1 MSLKYVVT
9 FITGRWEAGETV
21 YRSDLQTY
29 QRVPLSEGWA
39 ATALTHIRSHSN
51 DGYARTTLIAET

>member
-9 FITGRWEAGETV
+9 FITGRWEAGEAV

-29 QRVPLSEGWA
+29 QVGLSEGWA

>member
-9 FITGRWEAGETV
+9 FITGRWEAGEAV